1 MSVAQFNDQ
10 NEKKVVALIETIA
23 NADAKAETLRLE
35 ITEMKRELN
44 VIIKN
49 VEKYEE
55 EIKGTLLK
63 VKMYKN
69 QRWLLNLLEHQD

>member
-35 ITEMKRELN
+35 ITEMKRELKRN
-44 VIIKN
+44 HK
-49 VEKYEE
+49 EC
-55 EIKGTLLK
+55 
-63 VKMYKN
+63 
-69 QRWLLNLLEHQD
+69 